1 MDEIMLKEMGARAL
15 NAKYALQKLTATE
28 KNKALLHASE
38 ALLSHTEEILSANE
52 KDIKAGK
59 SN

>member
-28 KNKALLHASE
+28 KNKALLHAFIYGE
-38 ALLSHTEEILSANE
+38 DAAQG
-52 KDIKAGK
+52 D
-59 SN
+59 